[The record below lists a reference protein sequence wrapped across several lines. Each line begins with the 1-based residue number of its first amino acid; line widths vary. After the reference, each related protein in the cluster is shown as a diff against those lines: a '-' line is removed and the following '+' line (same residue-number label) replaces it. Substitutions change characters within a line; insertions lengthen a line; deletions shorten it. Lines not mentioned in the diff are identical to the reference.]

1 MPKKLGG
8 TYHVDDI
15 ITSGANG
22 IYSLD
27 ESKAL
32 CAEATRLNR
41 TRQAQG
47 VSFMNPMTSLG
58 VSSHSS
64 SRLPAFANTA
74 KTGSMYTKRDRLC
87 ARPVQKIASGV
98 RVGQAKAIVPALGRH
113 LAVLSAV
120 GPLMFAAPA
129 FAQLEAI
136 GPAALADSVTVPLIL
151 STLAGG
157 AVYAA
162 LQSKDAKTV
171 LAQVVEAARWGV
183 PCTYCSIL
191 AASRRSSRSL
201 AHQGSALEHRHAA
214 CTCRTEEPPQHLAD
228 SSSPLVKGF
237 EEPMAAVKQA
247 FNDAIAQPPIESLAG
262 SQTPAASP
270 GAASTTGLSG
280 PEPADKAASTELS
293 VPMTQRAALTREEA
307 IAIDQV
313 RLPGT
318 LPCATLCLG
327 CEYVS

>member
-1 MPKKLGG
+1 
-8 TYHVDDI
+8 
-15 ITSGANG
+15 
-22 IYSLD
+22 
-27 ESKAL
+27 
-32 CAEATRLNR
+32 
-41 TRQAQG
+41 
-47 VSFMNPMTSLG
+47 
-58 VSSHSS
+58 
-64 SRLPAFANTA
+64 
-74 KTGSMYTKRDRLC
+74 
-87 ARPVQKIASGV
+87 
-98 RVGQAKAIVPALGRH
+98 
-113 LAVLSAV
+113 
-120 GPLMFAAPA
+120 MFAAPA

-171 LAQVVEAARWGV
+171 LAQVVEAA
-183 PCTYCSIL
+183 
-191 AASRRSSRSL
+191 
-201 AHQGSALEHRHAA
+201 
-214 CTCRTEEPPQHLAD
+214 RTEEPPQHLAD

-313 RLPGT
+313 MSADKKASNAAKQAVAATVQPAQEPSTPSIPFATSNSMKTAPAERKSSRAENIFDLAVETRRRLQAEYERKMAAIRADT
-318 LPCATLCLG
+318 AQKEAAEAKRQQQRSAQIIRLQTATESQAAKERLEAAKSEHPMGPFNRLLALLMAAWAWLQRQ
-327 CEYVS
+327 VSRLTNRSSSGSGAPSSA